1 MTASSW
7 MKYEEDK
14 NEIESSHTA
23 VFLFH
28 YIHREKCV

>member
-1 MTASSW
+1 MTANSR
-7 MKYEEDK
+7 MKYKEDK

-23 VFLFH
+23 EFRFG